1 MALREKVT
9 ESISKYAS
17 IPEAKADEKKGGS
30 ITKIMRTICIA
41 LWEP

>member
-17 IPEAKADEKKGGS
+17 IPEAKADEKKAVLLH
-30 ITKIMRTICIA
+30 K
-41 LWEP
+41 L